1 MSRMPQ
7 QRRKVRFNMKLD
19 ELINKVDDIAVNSG
33 ALATLDFFEL
43 AQMFFKQDNVKKN
56 ILDLNRDRLYVEST
70 NNNGLY
76 LPPYAEKT
84 AKHKRRVGLPDR
96 RYTYYETGA
105 THESLDLYVED
116 EFAMVTLGVDA
127 PEYAFLLDES
137 AWGITDEQYDEEV
150 RDTLLEFVQDK
161 LKDYLTNG

>member
-1 MSRMPQ
+1 M
-7 QRRKVRFNMKLD
+7 NLD
-19 ELINKVDDIAVNSG
+19 ELISKVDDIAVNSG

-43 AQMFFKQDNVKKN
+43 AQMFFNQDKVKEK
-56 ILDLNRDRLYVEST
+56 ILDLNRDRLYTEST
-70 NNNGLY
+70 DNNGLY
-76 LPPYAEKT
+76 LPPYTEKT

-105 THESLDLYVED
+105 THESLELFVFDT
-116 EFAMVTLGVDA
+116 FAMVGLGEDA
-127 PEYAFLLDES
+127 PEYAVELDAS

>member
-1 MSRMPQ
+1 
-7 QRRKVRFNMKLD
+7 MKLD
-19 ELINKVDDIAVNSG
+19 ELISKVDDIAVNSG

-43 AQMFFKQDNVKKN
+43 AQMFFKQESIKKS
-56 ILDLNRDRLYVEST
+56 ILDLNRDRLYFEST
-70 NNNGLY
+70 TNRGTY

-127 PEYAFLLDES
+127 PEYAFSLDAS
-137 AWGITDEQYDEEV
+137 AWGITDDQYDEEI
-150 RDTLLEFVQDK
+150 REILIGFVQDK

>member
-1 MSRMPQ
+1 M
-7 QRRKVRFNMKLD
+7 NLD
-19 ELINKVDDIAVNSG
+19 ELISKVDDIAVNSG

-43 AQMFFKQDNVKKN
+43 AQMFFKQESIKKS
-56 ILDLNRDRLYVEST
+56 ILDLNRDRLYIEST

-84 AKHKRRVGLPDR
+84 AKHKRRVGLPDK

-105 THESLDLYVED
+105 THESLELYVED

-127 PEYAFLLDES
+127 PEYAFSLDAS
-137 AWGITDEQYDEEV
+137 AWGITDDQYDEEI
-150 RDTLLEFVQDK
+150 REILLGFVQDK

>member
-1 MSRMPQ
+1 M
-7 QRRKVRFNMKLD
+7 NLD
-19 ELINKVDDIAVNSG
+19 ELISKVDDIAVNSG

-43 AQMFFKQDNVKKN
+43 AQMFFKKDNIKEK
-56 ILDLNRDRLYVEST
+56 ILDLNRDRLYIEST
-70 NNNGLY
+70 DNNGVY

-84 AKHKRRVGLPDR
+84 AKHKRRIGLPDK

-127 PEYAFLLDES
+127 PEYAVELDAS

-161 LKDYLTNG
+161 LKDYFTNG

>member
-1 MSRMPQ
+1 
-7 QRRKVRFNMKLD
+7 MKLD
-19 ELINKVDDIAVNSG
+19 ELIIKVDDIAVNSG
-33 ALATLDFFEL
+33 ALTSLDFFEL
-43 AQMFFKQDNVKKN
+43 AQMFFKQESIKKS
-56 ILDLNRDRLYVEST
+56 ILDLNRDRLYIEST
-70 NNNGLY
+70 NNNGVY
-76 LPPYAEKT
+76 LPPYAVKT
-84 AKHKRRVGLPDR
+84 AKHKKRVGLPDR

-127 PEYAFLLDES
+127 PEYAFELDAS

-150 RDTLLEFVQDK
+150 RDTLLGFVQDK

>member
-1 MSRMPQ
+1 
-7 QRRKVRFNMKLD
+7 MKLD
-19 ELINKVDDIAVNSG
+19 ELISKVDDIAVNSG

-43 AQMFFKQDNVKKN
+43 AQMFFKQESIKKS
-56 ILDLNRDRLYVEST
+56 ILDLNRDRLYIEST
-70 NNNGLY
+70 NNNGVY

-84 AKHKRRVGLPDR
+84 AKHKRRVGLPDK

-127 PEYAFLLDES
+127 PEYAFSLDAS
-137 AWGITDEQYDEEV
+137 AWGITDDQYDEEI
-150 RDTLLEFVQDK
+150 RDILLEFVQDK
-161 LKDYLTNG
+161 LKDYFTNG

>member
-1 MSRMPQ
+1 
-7 QRRKVRFNMKLD
+7 MKLD
-19 ELINKVDDIAVNSG
+19 ELINKVEDIAVNSG
-33 ALATLDFFEL
+33 ALTSLDFFEL
-43 AQMFFKQDNVKKN
+43 AQMFFKQENVKEK
-56 ILDLNRDRLYVEST
+56 ILDLNRDRLYFEST
-70 NNNGLY
+70 TNRGTY

-127 PEYAFLLDES
+127 PEYAFSLDAS
-137 AWGITDEQYDEEV
+137 AWGITDDQYDEEI
-150 RDTLLEFVQDK
+150 REILLGFVQEE
-161 LKDYLTNG
+161 LKKYLTNG

>member
-1 MSRMPQ
+1 
-7 QRRKVRFNMKLD
+7 MKLD
-19 ELINKVDDIAVNSG
+19 ELISKVDDIAVNSG

-43 AQMFFKQDNVKKN
+43 AQMFFKQESIKKS
-56 ILDLNRDRLYVEST
+56 ILDLNRDRLYFEST
-70 NNNGLY
+70 TNRGTY
-76 LPPYAEKT
+76 LPLYADKT

-127 PEYAFLLDES
+127 PEYAFSLDAS
-137 AWGITDEQYDEEV
+137 AWGITDDQYDEEI
-150 RDTLLEFVQDK
+150 REILLGFVQDK
-161 LKDYLTNG
+161 LKDYLING

>member
-1 MSRMPQ
+1 
-7 QRRKVRFNMKLD
+7 MKLD

-33 ALATLDFFEL
+33 ALTSLDFFEL
-43 AQMFFKQDNVKKN
+43 AQMFFKQENVKEK
-56 ILDLNRDRLYVEST
+56 ILDLNRDRLYIEST

-127 PEYAFLLDES
+127 PEYAFSLDAS
-137 AWGITDEQYDEEV
+137 AWGITDDQYDEEI
-150 RDTLLEFVQDK
+150 REILLGFVQEE
-161 LKDYLTNG
+161 LKNYLTNG

>member
-1 MSRMPQ
+1 MI
-7 QRRKVRFNMKLD
+7 LD
-19 ELINKVDDIAVNSG
+19 ELISKVDDIAVNSG

-43 AQMFFKQDNVKKN
+43 AQMFFKKDNIKEK
-56 ILDLNRDRLYVEST
+56 ILDLNRDRLYSEST
-70 NNNGLY
+70 DNQGFY
-76 LPPYAEKT
+76 LPPYTDKT
-84 AKHKRRVGLPDR
+84 AKHKKRVGLPDK

-105 THESLDLYVED
+105 THESLELFVFDD
-116 EFAMVTLGVDA
+116 SAMIAPGEDA
-127 PEYAFLLDES
+127 PEYAVELDAS

>member
-1 MSRMPQ
+1 
-7 QRRKVRFNMKLD
+7 MKLD

-33 ALATLDFFEL
+33 ALTSIDFFEL
-43 AQMFFKQDNVKKN
+43 AQMFFKQDNIKEK

-70 NNNGLY
+70 DNMGIY

-84 AKHKRRVGLPDR
+84 AKHKRRVGLPDK

-105 THESLDLYVED
+105 THESLELFVFDD
-116 EFAMVTLGVDA
+116 SAMVGLGEDA

-161 LKDYLTNG
+161 LKDYLING

>member
-1 MSRMPQ
+1 
-7 QRRKVRFNMKLD
+7 MKLD
-19 ELINKVDDIAVNSG
+19 ELISKVDDIAVNSG

-43 AQMFFKQDNVKKN
+43 AQMFFKQENIKEK
-56 ILDLNRDRLYVEST
+56 ILDLNRDRLYFEST
-70 NNNGLY
+70 TNRGTY

-84 AKHKRRVGLPDR
+84 AKHKRRVGQPDR

-127 PEYAFLLDES
+127 PEYAFSLDAS
-137 AWGITDEQYDEEV
+137 AWGITDDQYDEEI
-150 RDTLLEFVQDK
+150 REILLGFVQEE
-161 LKDYLTNG
+161 LKKYLTNG

>member
-1 MSRMPQ
+1 
-7 QRRKVRFNMKLD
+7 MKLD
-19 ELINKVDDIAVNSG
+19 ELIIKVDDIAVNSG
-33 ALATLDFFEL
+33 ALTSIDFFEL
-43 AQMFFKQDNVKKN
+43 AQMFFKQESIKKS
-56 ILDLNRDRLYVEST
+56 ILDLNRDRLYIEST
-70 NNNGLY
+70 NNNGVY

-84 AKHKRRVGLPDR
+84 AKHKRRVGLPDK

-127 PEYAFLLDES
+127 PEYAFSLDAS